1 VAGRFWVGFEA
12 AGYDGPGIFKTADA
26 GQSWHPFVS
35 GMRAV
40 GLKDLLT
47 SEEEPVLLGQTFGGR
62 LLRSEN
68 GGDTWQRSGDAIGD
82 GIFRDVIGDPISPG
96 VFYGGT
102 DSGVYRSLDS
112 GESWTKWG
120 DPSASPTNADSV
132 SVSSLTPRD
141 LYAAK
146 QGGVYFSHDGGET
159 WQFSSKDP
167 FPVYR
172 GRRVIAAPSSADIV
186 YQLISTFFHNAEDVL
201 LRSADGGATW
211 VVASESTFRALRVL
225 MVDSSDPNRL
235 YGASSF
241 LPSASLILITEGG
254 KTRSEMPVG
263 EASGYVTEF
272 IQDGA
277 APSHFVVGTSHGE
290 IWESS
295 DARDSWVKLAERLGE
310 PVTALALDPFSSR
323 RIYVGTENGVFVVPL
338 P

>member
-1 VAGRFWVGFEA
+1 VGV
-12 AGYDGPGIFKTADA
+12 
-26 GQSWHPFVS
+26 Q
-35 GMRAV
+35 
-40 GLKDLLT
+40 DLLT
-47 SEEEPVLLGQTFGGR
+47 SEAEPILLGQTFGGR
-62 LLRSEN
+62 VMRSEN
-68 GGDTWQRSGDAIGD
+68 GGGTWQRSGDAIGD
-82 GIFRDVIGDPISPG
+82 GIFRDVIGDPIAPG

-120 DPSASPTNADSV
+120 DPSSSPTNAESV

-146 QGGVYFSHDGGET
+146 QSGVYFSHDSGET
-159 WQFSSKDP
+159 WQLSSKDP
-167 FPVYR
+167 FPVYF

-211 VVASESTFRALRVL
+211 AVASDSTFRTFRVL
-225 MVDSSDPNRL
+225 LVDSADPNRL

-241 LPSASLILITEGG
+241 LPSASFLLITEGG
-254 KTRSEMPVG
+254 KTRTEMPIG
-263 EASGYVTEF
+263 EASGYVSEL

-277 APSHFVVGTSHGE
+277 APSHFVVGTSRGE
-290 IWESS
+290 IWESE
-295 DARDSWVKLAERLGE
+295 DAGDSWAKLAEGLGE
-310 PVTALALDPFSSR
+310 QVTALALDPFSSQ
-323 RIYVGTENGVFVVPL
+323 RIYAGTENGVFVVPV